1 MCFLP
6 ADICHRPGTH
16 VQHDGA
22 VASGPRPCAR
32 RPVRVA
38 AAERRAGHRPEPR
51 RVLRQVVAVD
61 GRPPDRA
68 PSQSAEHRAG
78 QRTGSERVLAGVREL
93 PAEAHARAAAQ
104 PVQGVP
110 YARPRRLRVT
120 ARRPLSARPVLRRQD
135 DRPAV
140 RGRLQAR
147 DARSG
152 HVRRQAAKVL
162 HQVHVRRQD
171 TGHGARVQRHRRQST
186 LQVQLSV
193 QKKQNLIV

>member
-1 MCFLP
+1 MRFLLA
-6 ADICHRPGTH
+6 ADLRFRAGAH

-22 VASGPRPCAR
+22 VASGPRPSAR

-38 AAERRAGHRPEPR
+38 AAERRAGQRPEPR

-68 PSQSAEHRAG
+68 ASQSSENRAG
-78 QRTGSERVLAGVREL
+78 HRTGAERVLAGVRQL

-104 PVQGVP
+104 PVQGFP
-110 YARPRRLRVT
+110 HARPRRLRVT
-120 ARRPLSARPVLRRQD
+120 GRRPLSARPVLRRQD
-135 DRPAV
+135 DRPTV
-140 RGRLQAR
+140 RDRLQAR
-147 DARSG
+147 NARAG
-152 HVRRQAAKVL
+152 HVRRQTAEVL

-186 LQVQLSV
+186 LQVQLSSSSI
-193 QKKQNLIV
+193 L